1 MSETGNPRPDCLFPL
16 VRHFSYWTTKFLYLT
31 PVTPN
36 HITAVSL
43 IFGMASAWMFLDP
56 GYLSGLTGATLLL
69 LCYVLDNSD
78 GEIARMKKLSSDF
91 GQRFDTFVDWVV
103 HAALFLALGYATT
116 ERTGQDIWL
125 WCGLLAAV
133 GGTINYALDTLREA
147 SERVRAEYEA
157 RARAEAETRAR
168 DAAAREAVELELAGV
183 HRQLLAKEKE
193 CAGLQLQVMDRNA
206 QIIDLERA
214 LGEATATIEAL
225 RRHQRSP
232 VRVNDHDALR

>member
-1 MSETGNPRPDCLFPL
+1 MAA
-16 VRHFSYWTTKFLYLT
+16 VRGFT
-31 PVTPN
+31 PVR
-36 HITAVSL
+36 
-43 IFGMASAWMFLDP
+43 G
-56 GYLSGLTGATLLL
+56 
-69 LCYVLDNSD
+69 
-78 GEIARMKKLSSDF
+78 
-91 GQRFDTFVDWVV
+91 
-103 HAALFLALGYATT
+103 
-116 ERTGQDIWL
+116 
-125 WCGLLAAV
+125 AV
-133 GGTINYALDTLREA
+133 GQTEAEEQDRDKAESRSSLVASPPTKAGGRSGMISPFRFMTRNRSATKGTQTNVWKNSAQDEEHRREA
-147 SERVRAEYEA
+147 A